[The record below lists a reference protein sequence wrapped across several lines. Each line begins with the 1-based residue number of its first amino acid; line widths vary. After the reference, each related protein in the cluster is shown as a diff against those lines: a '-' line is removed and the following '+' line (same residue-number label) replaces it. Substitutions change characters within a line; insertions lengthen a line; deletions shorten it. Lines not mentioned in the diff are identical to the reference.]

1 MEKRNQSLK
10 TNSDNEQFLKT
21 ILTHISI
28 NDEIEKTNTILHE
41 KDKDHFKKIISMSH
55 KHHKLTKHHDNF
67 KLLFPNTKLKKIP
80 SKVKFTQYQIYE
92 NARKFFIN
100 RNEHNNLRIFTLP
113 SKINRKIKINK
124 LKNNLL
130 SMSDPLDVNNVNST
144 SNLIKIMDNSKNEK
158 IKNIKYKSYKK
169 MELPKLYNRE
179 KSFEYEN
186 FKSNILKLENLTK
199 SLQLEYTRLHFRK

>member
-1 MEKRNQSLK
+1 
-10 TNSDNEQFLKT
+10 
-21 ILTHISI
+21 
-28 NDEIEKTNTILHE
+28 
-41 KDKDHFKKIISMSH
+41 
-55 KHHKLTKHHDNF
+55 
-67 KLLFPNTKLKKIP
+67 
-80 SKVKFTQYQIYE
+80 
-92 NARKFFIN
+92 
-100 RNEHNNLRIFTLP
+100 
-113 SKINRKIKINK
+113 
-124 LKNNLL
+124 
-130 SMSDPLDVNNVNST
+130 MSDPLDVNNVNST

>member
-28 NDEIEKTNTILHE
+28 NDEIEKTNTVLHE
-41 KDKDHFKKIISMSH
+41 KDKDNLKKIISMSH

-67 KLLFPNTKLKKIP
+67 KLLFANTKLKKIP
-80 SKVKFTQYQIYE
+80 SKVKLTQYQIYE

-100 RNEHNNLRIFTLP
+100 KNEYNNLRIFTLP
-113 SKINRKIKINK
+113 SKINRKIKVNK

-130 SMSDPLDVNNVNST
+130 SMSDTLDVNNVNST
-144 SNLIKIMDNSKNEK
+144 SSLIKIKDNSKNEK
-158 IKNIKYKSYKK
+158 IKNIKYNIIKTLLIKLFK
-169 MELPKLYNRE
+169 MY
-179 KSFEYEN
+179 
-186 FKSNILKLENLTK
+186 
-199 SLQLEYTRLHFRK
+199 RKALIVMI